1 MNNEMTNT
9 NDNLSSY
16 DALTLVT
23 EMTIVND
30 AVDTL
35 IGSPTV
41 TPAMTALA
49 EPLMRRY
56 NVLRNELLRRSE
68 LTN

>member
-1 MNNEMTNT
+1 MNNETTNA
-9 NDNLSSY
+9 NLSSY

-30 AVDTL
+30 AVNLL

-41 TPAMTALA
+41 TSAMTELA
-49 EPLMRRY
+49 TPLMARY
-56 NVLRNELLRRSE
+56 NALRNELILRTST
-68 LTN
+68 LN